1 VRIERSAREWRS
13 PKMQISHQRSAQA
26 RHRPDGWW
34 VEKAGLPQII
44 TAAVDAVA
52 ALMSRHN
59 VAVHL
64 EEQIRERLNS
74 TLSVIRAE
82 LGRL

>member
-1 VRIERSAREWRS
+1 
-13 PKMQISHQRSAQA
+13 MQISHQRSAQA
-26 RHRPDGWW
+26 RHRSDGWW
-34 VEKAGLPQII
+34 IEKAGLPQII